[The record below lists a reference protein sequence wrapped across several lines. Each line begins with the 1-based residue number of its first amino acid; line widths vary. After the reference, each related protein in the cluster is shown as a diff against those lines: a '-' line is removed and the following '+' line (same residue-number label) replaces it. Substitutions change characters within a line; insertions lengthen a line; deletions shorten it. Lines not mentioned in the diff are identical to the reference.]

1 MDKAASRAFRRDI
14 RRILLQEWDP
24 IGVADEPMAADEY
37 EDYVFGVFR
46 LLLDGAPASAIAAHL
61 AEIERARMGMEGVTS
76 PRHHA
81 VANTLR
87 ALPIPA
93 DGSRPS
99 V

>member
-1 MDKAASRAFRRDI
+1 MDKAAARAFRREI
-14 RRILLQEWDP
+14 GRILLQEWDP

-37 EDYVFGVFR
+37 EGYVYGVVR
-46 LLLDGAPASAIAAHL
+46 LLLDGAPAPAIAAHL
-61 AEIERARMGMEGVTS
+61 AEIECKRMGMEGVAS
-76 PRHHA
+76 SSHHA
-81 VANTLR
+81 VASTLR

>member
-1 MDKAASRAFRRDI
+1 MDKAASRAFRRNI
-14 RRILLQEWDP
+14 GRILLEQWDP

-37 EDYVFGVFR
+37 EDYVFEVFR
-46 LLLDGAPASAIAAHL
+46 LLLDGAPASTIATHL
-61 AEIERARMGMEGVTS
+61 ADIERARMGMEGVTS

-87 ALPIPA
+87 KLPIPA
-93 DGSRPS
+93 DGSRPL

>member
-1 MDKAASRAFRRDI
+1 MDKAASRAFRSEI
-14 RRILLQEWDP
+14 GRILLQEWDP
-24 IGVADEPMAADEY
+24 IGVVDEPMAADEY
-37 EDYVFGVFR
+37 DGYVYGVFR
-46 LLLDGAPASAIAAHL
+46 LLLDGAPAPTIAAHL
-61 AEIERARMGMEGVTS
+61 AEIERKRMGMKGVIS

-81 VANTLR
+81 VASTLR